1 MRKEVPLELKQSVK
15 DSLIQ
20 LYVENNSRYDK
31 ELVKYLKEL
40 KKEIP
45 STTRGY
51 NELPEET
58 KEKIDEVTN
67 YMTKD
72 NPKRKEYDRMTKE
85 IDELYQ
91 TTYGKRYNP
100 QEYYLNRKKR
110 F

>member
-40 KKEIP
+40 KKKYLVQHVATM
-45 STTRGY
+45 SFLKKQKNGY

-91 TTYGKRYNP
+91 TI
-100 QEYYLNRKKR
+100 
-110 F
+110 